1 MFQTT
6 FEDGSEATFFVRKHI
21 QHNYPSF
28 ESVYRII
35 EGKWTMAGSWPLMQ
49 RAWAFQERLLSPRV
63 LHLGPSELVWECQEH
78 TRCEC
83 SEKDSQFDS
92 PHLIRKSEWCNGL
105 RHHSQKTASEL
116 WQKIVKE
123 YSCRRLTFQRDVF
136 PALSG
141 IAKQFHQSFEG
152 TSENPGTYLA
162 GLWRND
168 LMQQLMWFTTTANC
182 VSKPVGLRELP
193 APSWSWAAAEGPGIA
208 FFQSMPIMNE
218 FSEQAEI
225 LQTQVLLLGLH
236 RGEKFHE
243 HHFTKH
249 HHDDLAEFMW
259 IQIHLD
265 FDYDFIGKYTH
276 TPWEAEYTT
285 EDVYVANMGIARIGV
300 DHFRRVALILKNSN
314 AEEKFERIGIAFFDS
329 RQDQPECLFQRKGK
343 SMLLDIF

>member
-1 MFQTT
+1 PRRLLTVDTQSNGTTLIELDTNHGPITYACLSHSWGSHQPLTTTTATLQQRKDRIEWHELPKTFQ
-6 FEDGSEATFFVRKHI
+6 EALYLCNQLGIAYLWIDSLCII
-21 QHNYPSF
+21 QDDADDWTYEASKMAEVYSNSYITIAASASRNDTEGCF
-28 ESVYRII
+28 RSVYRII

-141 IAKQFHQSFEG
+141 IAKQLHQSFEG

-193 APSWSWAAAEGPGIA
+193 APSWSWAAAEG
-208 FFQSMPIMNE
+208 
-218 FSEQAEI
+218 
-225 LQTQVLLLGLH
+225 
-236 RGEKFHE
+236 
-243 HHFTKH
+243 
-249 HHDDLAEFMW
+249 
-259 IQIHLD
+259 
-265 FDYDFIGKYTH
+265 
-276 TPWEAEYTT
+276 
-285 EDVYVANMGIARIGV
+285 
-300 DHFRRVALILKNSN
+300 
-314 AEEKFERIGIAFFDS
+314 
-329 RQDQPECLFQRKGK
+329 
-343 SMLLDIF
+343 